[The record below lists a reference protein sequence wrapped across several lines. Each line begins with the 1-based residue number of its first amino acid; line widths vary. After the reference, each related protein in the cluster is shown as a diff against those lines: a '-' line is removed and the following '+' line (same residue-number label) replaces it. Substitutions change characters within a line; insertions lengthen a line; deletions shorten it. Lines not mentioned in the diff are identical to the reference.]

1 MSGIFAHDC
10 APDTP
15 RSPYKRPSS
24 AVPQATENLLHFNGE
39 TYKVPFKPSRRP
51 SQTMLSSRSDDSQ
64 SSEDSRP
71 QSAASM
77 SSSSS
82 SSTMFPTSTAN
93 SKGMR
98 DVMHHDTRSINK
110 KSSTADCVPSP
121 RKVRVAPGGPTSII
135 LG

>member
-1 MSGIFAHDC
+1 MSGIFTHDN

-24 AVPQATENLLHFNGE
+24 AVPQSTENLLHFNGE

-51 SQTMLSSRSDDSQ
+51 SQTTLSGLHTLSS
-64 SSEDSRP
+64 SSGSPPPSRP

-77 SSSSS
+77 V
-82 SSTMFPTSTAN
+82 PTSSAN
-93 SKGMR
+93 SRGMK
-98 DVMHHDTRSINK
+98 DVMHHT
-110 KSSTADCVPSP
+110 SSTSSASAVASP
-121 RKVRVAPGGPTSII
+121 RKVRISPGGPTSII